1 MGNLLDSAALVKHSR
16 ERTSGQGSRPNAEE
30 EEGLEAAAR
39 SLDAGQGLS
48 LDAVRKRLEE
58 ILRR

>member
-1 MGNLLDSAALVKHSR
+1 VIEPVDRVFDL
-16 ERTSGQGSRPNAEE
+16 TAEE

-48 LDAVRKRLEE
+48 LDAVRKRLEG